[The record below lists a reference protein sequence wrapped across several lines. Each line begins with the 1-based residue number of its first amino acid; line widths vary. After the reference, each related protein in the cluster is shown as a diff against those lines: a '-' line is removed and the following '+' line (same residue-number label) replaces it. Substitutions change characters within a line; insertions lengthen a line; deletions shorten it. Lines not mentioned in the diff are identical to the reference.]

1 LQLLAGGDVNYDGSI
16 FDDLDSA
23 EGVGGDTNSY
33 PLSCQETAIIRPG
46 PLKLRGKVRRLFHH
60 NQFDVDKHGA
70 TEYKEACSNLIVRHS
85 LSWDVMQRMLVR
97 VYQHFRTAHWSHLQ
111 GIDRL
116 LQNVGKLP
124 PAYAM

>member
-23 EGVGGDTNSY
+23 EDVGGDTNSY

-60 NQFDVDKHGA
+60 SQSDVDKHGA
-70 TEYKEACSNLIVRHS
+70 TEYKEACSNLIVRHP
-85 LSWDVMQRMLVR
+85 LFWDVIQRMLVR
-97 VYQHFRTAHWSHLQ
+97 VC
-111 GIDRL
+111 
-116 LQNVGKLP
+116 LP
-124 PAYAM
+124 TFQDSPLVSSSRV